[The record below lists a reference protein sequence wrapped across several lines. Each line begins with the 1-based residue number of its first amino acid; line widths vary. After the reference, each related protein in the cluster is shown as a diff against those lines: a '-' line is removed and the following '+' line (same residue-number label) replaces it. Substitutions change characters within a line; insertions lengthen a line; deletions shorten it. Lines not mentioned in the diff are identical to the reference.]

1 MEESSAASLK
11 VHILPVIT
19 FMCMVCRFELFREND
34 MCMFVINPSCVL
46 LNTAMFCLPQTLR
59 NARVKT
65 CVEPHMDMYA
75 HVLNEARNLHSGG
88 GALHSPRQMGD
99 AHHSKP
105 FYVK

>member
-1 MEESSAASLK
+1 
-11 VHILPVIT
+11 
-19 FMCMVCRFELFREND
+19 
-34 MCMFVINPSCVL
+34 MCMFVINPSCVP

-75 HVLNEARNLHSGG
+75 HVLNDARNLHSGG
-88 GALHSPRQMGD
+88 GALHSLRQMGD

-105 FYVK
+105 F